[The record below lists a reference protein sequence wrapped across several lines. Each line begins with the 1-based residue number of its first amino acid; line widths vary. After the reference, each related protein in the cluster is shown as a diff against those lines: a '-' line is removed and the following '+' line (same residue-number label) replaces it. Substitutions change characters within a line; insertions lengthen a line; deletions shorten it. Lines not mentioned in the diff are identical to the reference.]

1 MQGEEKLK
9 LLNRITDE
17 KSRKNGKRQ
26 GQGHREGWALNR
38 EKTFLRLEKV
48 GKVMNLHKFV
58 N

>member
-38 EKTFLRLEKV
+38 ERENFFEIGES
-48 GKVMNLHKFV
+48 GKSYESA
-58 N
+58 